1 MKKSI
6 ILFLVALVAMC
17 FLFGCQNPVSSDPGG
32 SSGSG
37 GNTTAQKIALYQRI
51 LGTYQENLDNTSNVH
66 VFVFTMDSITLDGT
80 RYAFNPQTDLYFEDE
95 VPEGERYWQDTFYM
109 HFNND
114 YYPVQFKTNIQPE
127 EEIYITIG
135 DKFRSY
141 IRIAGPSGGGSGGDT
156 GSIDFSLVGDW
167 KYSGGGVSTTL
178 TMSDGGNFSF
188 KKGTGSNHSGNWSL
202 SGNQVTFRYQ
212 TTSSSVTV
220 DVEDTFTVSGDASS
234 MTLTLVNSK
243 TVTNGGAPQNSTT
256 MSAMLNAFYSI
267 YNSTFV
273 TLTK

>member
-1 MKKSI
+1 M
-6 ILFLVALVAMC
+6 
-17 FLFGCQNPVSSDPGG
+17 GG
-32 SSGSG
+32 VDKRD
-37 GNTTAQKIALYQRI
+37 TTAQKVALYQRI
-51 LGTYQENLDNTSNVH
+51 LGTYQEDASNTPH

-95 VPEGERYWQDTFYM
+95 VPEVERYRQKTFYM

-114 YYPVQFKTNIQPE
+114 YYPVKFDKNLLPE
-127 EEIYITIG
+127 EEIVITIG
-135 DKFRSY
+135 DRPGTY
-141 IRIAGPSGGGSGGDT
+141 IRIAGPSGGGSSEGT

-212 TTSSSVTV
+212 TTASSVTV

-256 MSAMLNAFYSI
+256 MSTMLNAFYSI